1 VSGVPFLL
9 EIGSEEIP
17 NWMIPKA
24 LEVLKKDFEELVM
37 NRLGEEPKTVEVYA
51 TPRRLVLIAR
61 NLRLAM
67 ADLDDMMPGPPV
79 SAGEEARASFEKK
92 FKDWGQSLQ
101 IVVRPGKKGDYYYA
115 KFTKRGKTAQQIIA
129 ETLPALIN
137 IPWPKSMYW
146 TVLDRDR
153 HVDRK
158 SEIRWIRPIRWLIAM
173 LGDEVVPFEIAGV
186 RSGNLT
192 EGHRLL
198 GCKSIAVT
206 VANLDQ
212 QLEANHVLLSAEKR
226 RAKIITEIGALL
238 SGGPFELNFDREL
251 LETLVYT
258 TEFPTPILGSF
269 DREYLRLPR
278 EVLSTV
284 MRHHQNYFSLLDK
297 KTLDLAPNFIAVMN
311 TNADPEGLVRHGN
324 ERVLRARFNDARF
337 FWEVDQKKKL
347 ADRVGDLAHV
357 TFQAKVGSYLDK
369 IERMGA
375 LADSLG
381 GGPNSRRAVLLCK
394 CDLTTEMVKEF
405 TDLQG
410 IVGGLYAKEQGEPK
424 RVWQAIYEHY
434 KPLGN
439 EDTIPSTIEGQIVAL
454 ADKFDTL
461 AQCFMVGLAP
471 TGSRDPFALR
481 RAAQGVVRILV
492 EGEVRV
498 HIKDYLY
505 TLPELEQFFKERV
518 EHYFREGRGFRY
530 DEVRAVLG
538 AGWDDLHDVS
548 LRLDALQTVR
558 LMENFE
564 PLASSFK
571 RIANIL
577 KQASFSDAGTVD
589 ESLFEPGPERDLYM
603 DFDRVRQ
610 NAKTSDYLPALEA
623 IATLRPA
630 VDRFFD
636 KVLVNAPDERIRRN
650 RLTLLSNLLTE
661 FSAIADFSEIVPSS
675 T

>member
-1 VSGVPFLL
+1 
-9 EIGSEEIP
+9 
-17 NWMIPKA
+17 
-24 LEVLKKDFEELVM
+24 
-37 NRLGEEPKTVEVYA
+37 
-51 TPRRLVLIAR
+51 
-61 NLRLAM
+61 
-67 ADLDDMMPGPPV
+67 
-79 SAGEEARASFEKK
+79 
-92 FKDWGQSLQ
+92 
-101 IVVRPGKKGDYYYA
+101 
-115 KFTKRGKTAQQIIA
+115 
-129 ETLPALIN
+129 
-137 IPWPKSMYW
+137 
-146 TVLDRDR
+146 
-153 HVDRK
+153 
-158 SEIRWIRPIRWLIAM
+158 
-173 LGDEVVPFEIAGV
+173 
-186 RSGNLT
+186 
-192 EGHRLL
+192 
-198 GCKSIAVT
+198 
-206 VANLDQ
+206 
-212 QLEANHVLLSAEKR
+212 
-226 RAKIITEIGALL
+226 
-238 SGGPFELNFDREL
+238 
-251 LETLVYT
+251 
-258 TEFPTPILGSF
+258 
-269 DREYLRLPR
+269 
-278 EVLSTV
+278 
-284 MRHHQNYFSLLDK
+284 
-297 KTLDLAPNFIAVMN
+297 
-311 TNADPEGLVRHGN
+311 
-324 ERVLRARFNDARF
+324 
-337 FWEVDQKKKL
+337 
-347 ADRVGDLAHV
+347 
-357 TFQAKVGSYLDK
+357 
-369 IERMGA
+369 
-375 LADSLG
+375 
-381 GGPNSRRAVLLCK
+381 
-394 CDLTTEMVKEF
+394 
-405 TDLQG
+405 
-410 IVGGLYAKEQGEPK
+410 
-424 RVWQAIYEHY
+424 
-434 KPLGN
+434 
-439 EDTIPSTIEGQIVAL
+439 
-454 ADKFDTL
+454 
-461 AQCFMVGLAP
+461 MVGLAP